1 VRPTRGALPA
11 VLTAFAASS
20 LAAQQPLPAEP
31 SAIQAPPGYD
41 VSVVAQGLHAQP
53 NTGVVWKVTRTAGAP
68 AQPMQLRQDQTQ
80 PPAVR
85 ERMRKD
91 GR

>member
-1 VRPTRGALPA
+1 
-11 VLTAFAASS
+11 
-20 LAAQQPLPAEP
+20 
-31 SAIQAPPGYD
+31 
-41 VSVVAQGLHAQP
+41 VSVVVQGLHAQP